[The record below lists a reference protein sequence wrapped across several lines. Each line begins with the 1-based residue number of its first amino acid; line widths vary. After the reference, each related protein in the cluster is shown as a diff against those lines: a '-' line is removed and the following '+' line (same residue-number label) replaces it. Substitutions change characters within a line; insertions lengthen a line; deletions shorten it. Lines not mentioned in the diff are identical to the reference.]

1 MSDTMFEFDNTNDG
15 DEGVTAMPAP
25 VIPQMDLGQLL
36 DESIRKAVASQIAAE
51 AKKIAAGVVGEL
63 LTPEV
68 VAGMRETAVLEAV
81 RALDPSPEA
90 PLPGEQDPVAAEDDA
105 EDDAAPPLEYRSL
118 DAFVRDY
125 LSMMYR
131 REVVEPGSA
140 KYARWCP
147 RWWEH
152 GEAIGR
158 LEALWRAFEEA
169 RHGEGSEMSTWWL
182 QHADPMMTELLS
194 PNGPFKY
201 CSVQQGHHER
211 LGKLPLVPA
220 PEGMFEDG
228 HAHDPAP
235 AVLVSSSLTLPAPTH
250 PRRRTVMEFP
260 E

>member
-1 MSDTMFEFDNTNDG
+1 MMTRR
-15 DEGVTAMPAP
+15 V
-25 VIPQMDLGQLL
+25 
-36 DESIRKAVASQIAAE
+36 
-51 AKKIAAGVVGEL
+51 
-63 LTPEV
+63 
-68 VAGMRETAVLEAV
+68 AVL
-81 RALDPSPEA
+81 
-90 PLPGEQDPVAAEDDA
+90 
-105 EDDAAPPLEYRSL
+105 
-118 DAFVRDY
+118 
-125 LSMMYR
+125 
-131 REVVEPGSA
+131 PGSP
-140 KYARWCP
+140 KNARGAP
-147 RWWEH
+147 RGGHPGVATGRRAALGRASEH
-152 GEAIGR
+152 PP
-158 LEALWRAFEEA
+158 
-169 RHGEGSEMSTWWL
+169 HGEGSEMSTWWL

>member
-1 MSDTMFEFDNTNDG
+1 GGGASP
-15 DEGVTAMPAP
+15 PA
-25 VIPQMDLGQLL
+25 
-36 DESIRKAVASQIAAE
+36 A
-51 AKKIAAGVVGEL
+51 
-63 LTPEV
+63 
-68 VAGMRETAVLEAV
+68 
-81 RALDPSPEA
+81 
-90 PLPGEQDPVAAEDDA
+90 
-105 EDDAAPPLEYRSL
+105 
-118 DAFVRDY
+118 
-125 LSMMYR
+125 
-131 REVVEPGSA
+131 
-140 KYARWCP
+140 
-147 RWWEH
+147 
-152 GEAIGR
+152 
-158 LEALWRAFEEA
+158 
-169 RHGEGSEMSTWWL
+169 HGEGSEMSTWWL